1 MDQKIAQLMR
11 GYEFVD
17 FSNEIIGGGSYRNV
31 YVEFNSSNK
40 LSIAERGEYLMK
52 LESELI
58 EKIDSKINFT
68 FHKAQKREINIALS
82 NTFGFGGHNAC
93 VLFKKII

>member
-1 MDQKIAQLMR
+1 MR

-58 EKIDSKINFT
+58 EKIDSKIRVWHVPIGDKNSLRNLRGVT
-68 FHKAQKREINIALS
+68 IK
-82 NTFGFGGHNAC
+82 
-93 VLFKKII
+93 

>member
-1 MDQKIAQLMR
+1 MDQKIAELIR
-11 GYEFVD
+11 DYEFVN
-17 FSNEIIGGGSYRNV
+17 FSHEIIGGGSYRNV

-58 EKIDSKINFT
+58 EKFDSKIRVWHVPIGDKNSLRNLRGVT
-68 FHKAQKREINIALS
+68 IK
-82 NTFGFGGHNAC
+82 
-93 VLFKKII
+93 

>member
-1 MDQKIAQLMR
+1 MDQKIAQLIR
-11 GYEFVD
+11 DYEFVD

-31 YVEFNSSNK
+31 YVEFNSSNN

-58 EKIDSKINFT
+58 EKIDSKIRVWHVPIGDKNSLRNLRGVT
-68 FHKAQKREINIALS
+68 IK
-82 NTFGFGGHNAC
+82 
-93 VLFKKII
+93 

>member
-58 EKIDSKINFT
+58 EKIDSKIRVWHVPIGDKNSLRNLRGVT
-68 FHKAQKREINIALS
+68 IK
-82 NTFGFGGHNAC
+82 
-93 VLFKKII
+93 